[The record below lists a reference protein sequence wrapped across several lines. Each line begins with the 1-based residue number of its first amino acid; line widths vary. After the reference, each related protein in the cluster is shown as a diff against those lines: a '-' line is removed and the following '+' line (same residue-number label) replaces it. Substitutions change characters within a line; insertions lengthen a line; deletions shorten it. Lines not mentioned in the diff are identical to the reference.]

1 MSDLRD
7 NFERAVEYLV
17 EELSDASELKQLLV
31 EAIKEDLVWKVDD
44 AIYEGSDNPS
54 EENALSSMSKHIVY
68 EAVERLADTYKV
80 TLTKKQ

>member
-1 MSDLRD
+1 MELKD

-44 AIYEGSDNPS
+44 AIYEGSDNADQ
-54 EENALSSMSKHIVY
+54 ENALSSMSKHIVT
-68 EAVERLADTYKV
+68 EAVDRIADKYMV
-80 TLTKKQ
+80 TLTKK